1 MKRYIITVACILI
14 GGVLFAQQT
23 GNGDP
28 STRADTAQQLL
39 KEVSVDKFE
48 HEGFWTS
55 EISSDHGLASSRLF
69 EGGPADKQS
78 IADEQN
84 LDPPPPDKYVLGTR
98 VDFYHRGPAS
108 FKVLAE
114 HPIPVEGIT
123 KNLSVWA
130 VGRNFNHTLKI
141 IVQDYFGKQH
151 KLTLGV
157 LNFQGWKQLSVDV
170 LSQGDD
176 RLVGGIPQQDYHFT
190 GEVGI
195 KIVGFEVVCDPE
207 ETIGSYYLYLDDLR
221 AVTDIFLQENR
232 DEDDMEDSW

>member
-14 GGVLFAQQT
+14 GGILFAQQT
-23 GNGDP
+23 GGSD
-28 STRADTAQQLL
+28 SSARADTAQQSL

-55 EISSDHGLASSRLF
+55 QISSDQGIAFARLF
-69 EGGPADKQS
+69 EGGPADKQP
-78 IADEQN
+78 IAEEQD

-123 KNLSVWA
+123 KSLSVWVA
-130 VGRNFNHTLKI
+130 GRNFNHTLKI

-151 KLTLGV
+151 KLTLGG
-157 LNFQGWKQLSVDV
+157 LNFQGWKQLSVAV
-170 LSQGDD
+170 PAQGDD
-176 RLVGGIPQQDYHFT
+176 RAVGGIPQQDYHFAN
-190 GEVGI
+190 EVGI
-195 KIVGFEVVCDPE
+195 KIVGFEVACAPE

-221 AVTDIFLQENR
+221 ATTDMFLQENR
-232 DEDDMEDSW
+232 D